1 MLHRNRRKIRTFCRL
16 CAKRRLFFRGKRAII
31 AGLRLRGR
39 LSETGVIMYRDLT
52 KGNITKGLLLFAL
65 PMIAGNLL
73 QQFYNIADTL
83 IVGQALGKNA
93 LAAVGSAYT
102 LMTFLTSIFLGLSMG
117 AGALFSIYLGK
128 KDYGALRSAVH
139 HALVLIFAVTAALNV
154 LVYAFLDPILRFLQI
169 PDELYSS
176 MREYLVIIFAGLIAT
191 FLYNFFACLLRAVGN
206 SVAPLWFLGT
216 SALLNIA
223 LDLLFVLVFS
233 WGIAGA
239 AIATVFAQYV
249 AGIGITVYAG
259 RRCREFLPGKEDR
272 RFSRKILSEILDLS
286 LLTCAQ
292 QSAMNFGILL
302 IQRLVDSFGPVTMAA
317 FAAAVKIDSFAYL
330 PVQDFGNAFSTYV
343 AQNYGANQP
352 ERIRKG
358 IRSAAATSAVFC
370 ICISVLVCLFA
381 APLIQIFMDPSQ
393 TGIVAAGVHYLH
405 IEGACYL
412 GIGMLFLLYG
422 YYRAVNQPGMSVILT
437 IASLGTRVALAYL
450 LSATPLGVTGIWLS
464 VPIGWAL
471 ADAIGI
477 GYYFKNK
484 KTKAAA

>member
-1 MLHRNRRKIRTFCRL
+1 MN
-16 CAKRRLFFRGKRAII
+16 
-31 AGLRLRGR
+31 
-39 LSETGVIMYRDLT
+39 RDLT
-52 KGNITKGLLLFAL
+52 KGPVVRSMLLFAI
-65 PMIAGNLL
+65 PMILGDLL
-73 QQFYNIADTL
+73 QQCYNIADTL
-83 IVGQALGKNA
+83 IVGQFLGRNA
-93 LAAVGSAYT
+93 LAAVGSAFT
-102 LMTFLTSIFLGLSMG
+102 LMTFLTSVILGLCMG
-117 AGALFSIYLGK
+117 SGALFSMRFGQRDETTLRESLCASFYCI
-128 KDYGALRSAVH
+128 ALIT
-139 HALVLIFAVTAALNV
+139 VLLN
-154 LVYAFLDPILRFLQI
+154 
-169 PDELYSS
+169 
-176 MREYLVIIFAGLIAT
+176 LIAFACLDGLRIFLRVPAEVWGDMRVYLFLVFLGIPAI
-191 FLYNFFACLLRAVGN
+191 FLYNFFASYLRAIGN
-206 SVAPLWFLGT
+206 SVIPLVFLAVSSVLNIVLDLWFVVG
-216 SALLNIA
+216 LNKA
-223 LDLLFVLVFS
+223 V
-233 WGIAGA
+233 AGA
-239 AIATVFAQYV
+239 AQATVIAQYISGVGIAVYTWVRFPQVRSV
-249 AGIGITVYAG
+249 ARPRTLRTQRV
-259 RRCREFLPGKEDR
+259 REI
-272 RFSRKILSEILDLS
+272 FSYSS
-286 LLTCAQ
+286 LTCVQ
-292 QSAMNFGILL
+292 QSVMNLGILMV
-302 IQRLVDSFGPVTMAA
+302 QGLVNSFGPVVMAA
-317 FAAAVKIDSFAYL
+317 FAAAVKIDAFAYM

>member
-1 MLHRNRRKIRTFCRL
+1 MRSQH
-16 CAKRRLFFRGKRAII
+16 
-31 AGLRLRGR
+31 
-39 LSETGVIMYRDLT
+39 DLT
-52 KGNITKGLLLFAL
+52 TGNITSGLWAFAVPL
-65 PMIAGNLL
+65 MLGNVL
-73 QQFYNIADTL
+73 QQLYNLADTWV
-83 IVGQALGKNA
+83 VGKCIGNNA
-93 LAAVGSAYT
+93 LAAVGASYT
-102 LMTFLTSIFLGLSMG
+102 LMIFLTSVIIGLCLGSSAFIAMAYGKKNTEKIKNGIFLSFAFTALITVLLIVLFCAGLDTIIKWLRVPQETVSDMR
-117 AGALFSIYLGK
+117 IYLFYVFMG
-128 KDYGALRSAVH
+128 
-139 HALVLIFAVTAALNV
+139 F
-154 LVYAFLDPILRFLQI
+154 F
-169 PDELYSS
+169 
-176 MREYLVIIFAGLIAT
+176 AT
-191 FLYNFFACLLRAVGN
+191 FIYNYISNLLRGLGN
-206 SVAPLWFLGT
+206 SVVPLFFL
-216 SALLNIA
+216 ALSVVLNIA
-223 LDLLFVLVFS
+223 LDILFVAGFQM
-233 WGIAGA
+233 GIAGA
-239 AIATVFAQYV
+239 AQATVLAQHISGFGLLIYYWIKYPGLRLHKKDCV
-249 AGIGITVYAG
+249 WN
-259 RRCREFLPGKEDR
+259 REDFME
-272 RFSRKILSEILDLS
+272 ILSLS
-286 LLTCAQ
+286 GFTCLQ
-292 QSAMNFGILL
+292 QSVMNFGILMV
-302 IQRLVDSFGPVTMAA
+302 QGLVNSFGAVVMAA
-317 FAAAVKIDSFAYL
+317 FAVAVKIDTIAYM